1 MQIPLKPRAFEAAL
15 AAILLLCLAVFAIGT
30 IHWPLVGDATLIHYV
45 AFLSDHGL
53 QPYQDIGDVNM
64 PGAYAIDW
72 TVMHLFGDG
81 ALAWRLFDLLLL
93 LIGGGA
99 MVTITRSWFPG
110 LFAASLFALAHG
122 RDGIAQLGQRDL
134 SITVLLLLACAA
146 LFHAH
151 RTPSPRAEIFV
162 GLFAGIACTIKPT
175 AIPFALGL
183 ILLLALGE
191 KRSGRNWQRPLL
203 RATAGSLLPL
213 VAVALWL
220 TYHHLG
226 RAFLATLNGN
236 VRYHAGVARHS
247 LGYLL
252 SHSLSPFLPLAIGS
266 VLLLFLHRREEREE
280 GQEPQ
285 AQWDT
290 LVLSA
295 CTLLGLLSYCL
306 QAKGYPYQRY
316 PFLAFLLLLLAN
328 QFSAA
333 LERSRWERTLAAITL
348 AVGVLV
354 IAPTST
360 FKAIS
365 YDGSSDPFGT
375 ALQQDLIHL
384 GGPALSGHVQCLDTF
399 SGCIGTLYRMKL
411 VQSTSMM
418 YDEFLFGPES
428 NGTIARNRA
437 LFWQQLQQK
446 PPEVFILSEQLY
458 PDGPDTFDK
467 PLKWPELAR
476 YLHDNYML
484 FHEFNPTQPQNWG
497 GRATVPAGYRV
508 YITRDPITHPDT
520 DLFEVT
526 SLSNRPPSQN
536 LSTP

>member
-1 MQIPLKPRAFEAAL
+1 MQTILKPRAYEAAL
-15 AAILLLCLAVFAIGT
+15 ATILLLCLAVFFYKT

-53 QPYQDIGDVNM
+53 KPYQNIGDVNM

-81 ALAWRLFDLLLL
+81 VLPWRLFDLALL

-99 MVTITRSWFPG
+99 MYTITRPRGWFPG

-134 SITVLLLLACAA
+134 SIAVLLLLACAA

-151 RTPSPRAEIFV
+151 RTPSPRAEAFI
-162 GLFAGIACTIKPT
+162 GLFAGIACTVKPT
-175 AIPFALGL
+175 AFPFALGL

-191 KRSGRNWQRPLL
+191 KRAGRNGNRPIL
-203 RATAGSLLPL
+203 RAIAGSLLPL
-213 VAVALWL
+213 AAVALWL
-220 TYHHLG
+220 SYHHLW
-226 RAFLATLNGN
+226 RAYRDTLNGN

-252 SHSLSPFLPLAIGS
+252 SHSLSPFLPLAIAS
-266 VLLLFLHRREEREE
+266 VLLLGLSLRLSENRKM
-280 GQEPQ
+280 
-285 AQWDT
+285 QWDT
-290 LVLSA
+290 VVLSV
-295 CTLLGLLSYCL
+295 CTVLGMLSYCL

-316 PFLAFLLLLLAN
+316 PFLAFLLLLIAN
-328 QFSAA
+328 QLSAA
-333 LERSRWERTLAAITL
+333 LEWSRCERILAAVAL
-348 AVGVLV
+348 AIAVLV
-354 IAPTST
+354 IAPISA

-365 YDGSSDPFGT
+365 YDYSEDPFGT

-411 VQSTSMM
+411 VQSTSLM

-446 PPEVFILSEQLY
+446 PPEVFILSKQLY
-458 PDGPDTFDK
+458 PNGPDTFDK
-467 PLKWPELAR
+467 LLRWPEFAR
-476 YLHDNYML
+476 YLHDNYVL
-484 FHEFNPTQPQNWG
+484 FHEFNPTQLQNWG
-497 GRATVPAGYRV
+497 GRPTVPAGYRI
-508 YITRDPITHPDT
+508 YIPRDPTPHPDT

-526 SLSNRPPSQN
+526 SFPNRLGSQN